1 MLKVDFEY
9 GKLKKYL
16 TGMKKYFNTGI
27 MQELKRIGNE
37 NIKKT
42 KARLMF
48 TKQSPDG
55 SNFRALSPLYAKW
68 KRRKHGSDDIGI
80 LNSKMA
86 KSMSQTMEKKGKQTI
101 LKVGNTAVSSRD
113 AFPYPAVFHYGRKDG
128 RQPSRPF
135 VGTTDAE
142 IEQYLKNFIKGLEN
156 I

>member
-16 TGMKKYFNTGI
+16 KGMGKYFNTGI
-27 MQELKRIGNE
+27 VDELNRIGSE

-48 TKQSPDG
+48 TKKSPDG

-86 KSMSQTMEKKGKQTI
+86 KSMGKTIKKKGKQTI
-101 LKVGNTAVSSRD
+101 LKVGNRAVSERNG
-113 AFPYPAVFHYGRKDG
+113 FPYPVVFHFGRKDG

-135 VGTTDAE
+135 VGMTDAE
-142 IEQYLKNFIKGLEN
+142 VEQYIKNFVKGLEK